1 MLIVWVCQAL
11 FGAAALV
18 FCGVTMRAVLQRDSR
33 AHLWLTVAGS
43 LGLIFFVS
51 VPGARFEMIG
61 VALLAIV
68 AGILMA
74 PVSRAPLSFDSTSTR
89 RRR

>member
-18 FCGVTMRAVLQRDSR
+18 FCCVTMRAVLQHDSR
-33 AHLWLTVAGS
+33 AHLWLTIAGS

>member
-18 FCGVTMRAVLQRDSR
+18 FCCVTVHAILQHDSR

-43 LGLIFFVS
+43 FALIFFVS
-51 VPGARFEMIG
+51 VRGVRVEMMG

-74 PVSRAPLSFDSTSTR
+74 PVSRAPLSFDSTATR